1 MAEEQEDISTKNKV
15 SGFLKDMR
23 SEVEKISWPTRRELV
38 GSTWIV
44 CAMILAMGL
53 FVFLCD
59 RVLNFLLTLVT
70 NH

>member
-15 SGFLKDMR
+15 SGFLKEMR
-23 SEVEKISWPTRRELV
+23 AEVEKITWPTRRELV
-38 GSTWIV
+38 GSTWV
-44 CAMILAMGL
+44 VGATILAMGV

-59 RVLNFLLTLVT
+59 RVLSFLLTLVT